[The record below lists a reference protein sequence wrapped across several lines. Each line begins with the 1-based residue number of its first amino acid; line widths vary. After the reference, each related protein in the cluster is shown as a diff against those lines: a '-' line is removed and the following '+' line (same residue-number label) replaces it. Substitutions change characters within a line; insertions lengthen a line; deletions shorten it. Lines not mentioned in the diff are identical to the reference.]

1 MVKTTAVTW
10 ANKNIYKDFKYDH
23 CGTKL
28 TKRANGQDEL
38 IDAIMVNP
46 EELEAFEKGET
57 NFYACYCPICH
68 QYVAKVTNLELD
80 ETEVVNKGGNIVDF
94 MKNRK
99 DKKKVS

>member
-10 ANKNIYKDFKYDH
+10 ANKNIYKDFKCDH